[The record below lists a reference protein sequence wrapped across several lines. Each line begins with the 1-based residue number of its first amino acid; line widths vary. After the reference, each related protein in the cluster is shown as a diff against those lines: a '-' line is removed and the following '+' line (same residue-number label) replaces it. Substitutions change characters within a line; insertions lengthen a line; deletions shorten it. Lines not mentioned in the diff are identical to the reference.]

1 MKREEKKLA
10 YREKHA
16 EEAMLDICSKH
27 MMLGANAVVKDG
39 YRNGFD
45 DGVKWADE
53 HPNKKLVYTKSELI
67 DMGFGFDLNGNIV
80 TMNDIKEMD
89 KRYREYRKQKMIER
103 ACEWLIDNAKN
114 YIVVSE
120 GGYWYDSVKL
130 KQSFKKAMKGE

>member
-53 HPNKKLVYTKSELI
+53 TMIDKAVNWLVHNMASGEYLGLYDTIIKPDFITK
-67 DMGFGFDLNGNIV
+67 
-80 TMNDIKEMD
+80 
-89 KRYREYRKQKMIER
+89 
-103 ACEWLIDNAKN
+103 
-114 YIVVSE
+114 
-120 GGYWYDSVKL
+120 
-130 KQSFKKAMKGE
+130 FKKAMKGEKP

>member
-45 DGVKWADE
+45 DGVKWAD
-53 HPNKKLVYTKSELI
+53 KT
-67 DMGFGFDLNGNIV
+67 
-80 TMNDIKEMD
+80 
-89 KRYREYRKQKMIER
+89 MIER
-103 ACEWLIDNAKN
+103 AVNWLVHNMASGEYLGLHDTIIKPDFIAK
-114 YIVVSE
+114 
-120 GGYWYDSVKL
+120 
-130 KQSFKKAMKGE
+130 FKKAMKGE